1 MDPGHGAVGIADL
14 PPLAGFGDH
23 LNGQAGGAIFPQD
36 AIVEARPLA
45 RTCEDFSEIQ
55 RGTSSPVGV
64 GRPSGMV
71 APADSRTP
79 VVRTAARAATR
90 GALLNLTAA
99 LLDTE
104 YRPVPNGRR
113 PWKTQVPYVR
123 SQA

>member
-1 MDPGHGAVGIADL
+1 MCIRDSPW
-14 PPLAGFGDH
+14 
-23 LNGQAGGAIFPQD
+23 
-36 AIVEARPLA
+36 RA
-45 RTCEDFSEIQ
+45 RTCDDFSVTQ

-71 APADSRTP
+71 EPAANRTP
-79 VVRTAARAATR
+79 VMRTAARAATR

-113 PWKTQVPYVR
+113 PWKTQVSYVR